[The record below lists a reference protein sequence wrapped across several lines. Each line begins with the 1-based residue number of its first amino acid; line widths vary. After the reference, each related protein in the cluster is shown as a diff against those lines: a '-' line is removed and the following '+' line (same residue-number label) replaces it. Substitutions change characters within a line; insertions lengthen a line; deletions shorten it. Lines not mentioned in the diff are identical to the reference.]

1 MHSGLKNVV
10 EKSLERIW
18 RGPKSLDKSEI
29 EIIDKRGTKSRHDDL
44 ITALA
49 TSINPELPWFR
60 KLPGGQLVT
69 PQEPIFGY
77 YALRNILRGLFLGA
91 SFVPPGDTLLATM
104 FLSPSI
110 AMYYTASFHL
120 ILAYLALQGRVAITP
135 VCGPRYV
142 ELDETHGYCGNKPIP
157 DGPTAICAILTTSC
171 KWVFE
176 GRTRT
181 HRGYWAELD
190 RTILHTRSVP
200 ECFIDFASYLTSYGQ
215 YGKKYCDDVEMVR
228 EALPYLQDAR
238 HEAIYEGYGYDPMSD
253 DLLTNRD
260 ADHAPLDLSAKKY
273 QAFSYGLL
281 NHIVIETSSLVA
293 HLDSECAAALD
304 NAKLGLRV
312 SMVTPP
318 FELRKD
324 IADLLMPSKCNKTD
338 FSHLV
343 ERFLIS

>member
-135 VCGPRYV
+135 VCGPR
-142 ELDETHGYCGNKPIP
+142 P
-157 DGPTAICAILTTSC
+157 DT
-171 KWVFE
+171 
-176 GRTRT
+176 
-181 HRGYWAELD
+181 
-190 RTILHTRSVP
+190 
-200 ECFIDFASYLTSYGQ
+200 
-215 YGKKYCDDVEMVR
+215 
-228 EALPYLQDAR
+228 
-238 HEAIYEGYGYDPMSD
+238 
-253 DLLTNRD
+253 
-260 ADHAPLDLSAKKY
+260 
-273 QAFSYGLL
+273 L
-281 NHIVIETSSLVA
+281 N
-293 HLDSECAAALD
+293 
-304 NAKLGLRV
+304 
-312 SMVTPP
+312 
-318 FELRKD
+318 
-324 IADLLMPSKCNKTD
+324 
-338 FSHLV
+338 
-343 ERFLIS
+343 